1 VEGMLPAG
9 SSVELMPIANFDDNT
24 KPLLLEA
31 TFTVPT
37 FASVA
42 GHRML
47 VPSSLFLTSYRSVF
61 ASEKRMNAVRFHHRG
76 EEIDDVTVHAPAGFT
91 VEALPPARQIK
102 AATSFTYDI
111 VTTDNKGTVEVKRH
125 FVMNDVAFPRESY
138 PALRGFFQNVKA
150 VDETQVVL
158 SGTTQAKAN

>member
-1 VEGMLPAG
+1 MLPAG
-9 SSVELMPIANFDDNT
+9 SSVELASLANFDDNT
-24 KPLLLEA
+24 KPLVLEG
-31 TFTVPT
+31 TLTVPT
-37 FASVA
+37 YASVA

-47 VPSSLFLTSYRSVF
+47 VPSSLFLTSYRAVF
-61 ASEKRMNAVRFHHRG
+61 ASEKRMNAVRFSHRG
-76 EEIDDVTVHAPAGFT
+76 EEIDDVTMHAPAGFT

-111 VTTDNKGTVEVKRH
+111 ATTDNKGAVEVKRH

-138 PALRGFFQNVKA
+138 PALRGFFQNVKT

-158 SGTTQAKAN
+158 SGTAQAKAN